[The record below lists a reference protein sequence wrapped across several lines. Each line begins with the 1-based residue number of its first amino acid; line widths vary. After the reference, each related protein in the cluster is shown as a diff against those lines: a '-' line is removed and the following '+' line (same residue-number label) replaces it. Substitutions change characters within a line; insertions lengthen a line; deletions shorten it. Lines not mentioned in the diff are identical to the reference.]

1 MQISGSSGM
10 SSYTQAMNGSGA
22 RQRPSKEEMF
32 AKTDADGS
40 GGVSIDEIKKMRSE
54 MASKAPEGAPKPP
67 ELSDEELAEKFG
79 QADTDGD
86 GELSA
91 EEMDAFMQ
99 AMRPQGGGRP
109 PEGANGFSG
118 STATGLDYG
127 ALLEALGGSS
137 EEASASS
144 DLVSYLTSLIQ
155 KTYGITAQAQTTAA
169 ETFAET
175 A

>member
-10 SSYTQAMNGSGA
+10 SSYTQAMSGGGA

-40 GGVSIDEIKKMRSE
+40 GGISIDEIKKMRSE

-99 AMRPQGGGRP
+99 AMRPQGGRRP
-109 PEGANGFSG
+109 PEGGGFSG

-127 ALLEALGGSS
+127 SLLEALGGSS

-169 ETFAET
+169 ETVAET